1 MLTEIV
7 LVVSAL
13 PLLGVAIGPS
23 ALEVVNLPGLREP
36 INFRHYSGFLN
47 ATEGRLLH
55 YWFMESQRSPSDDP
69 VLLWMNGGP
78 GCSSLVGVAMEL
90 GPFRVDPLG
99 VNLTVNP
106 FSWNKVANVIFLE
119 APAGVGYS
127 YDPTGNNST
136 DDYKATEDN
145 YQAILDFFSKFPE
158 FRKNEFYVTGES
170 YAGIFVPLLTQR
182 LLLSNPL
189 GINLKGYVI
198 GNGAVDFELHGK
210 AILFFA
216 YYHGLFGDDLW
227 NEVTS
232 NCCNG
237 SVSKETCDF
246 AWNTNDPACVNP
258 VSVAYEIVLKS
269 GLNVYNLYVPCDI
282 VKEPRELLSR
292 RHPEMTSQYATK
304 QLLIKMLGVQTS
316 DLFETPN
323 CQNMDNLQLYFNR
336 RDVIKALHVEQ
347 SPHMWLPCSETLN
360 YTQQYVTMRE
370 VVQQLAESGR
380 LRGLVYHGD
389 VDMACPFLGG
399 DWFVRSLGYEST
411 SQYKMWHA
419 GSIIAGFVQTFA
431 KDITFVT
438 VKGAGHMAPMD
449 KPEESLQMIS
459 NFLSRS
465 PFE

>member
-13 PLLGVAIGPS
+13 PLLGVAVGPS

-47 ATEGRLLH
+47 AAEGRLLH

-90 GPFRVDPLG
+90 GPFRIDPLG

-258 VSVAYEIVLKS
+258 VRVAYEIVLKS

-316 DLFETPN
+316 SLFETPN
-323 CQNMDNLQLYFNR
+323 CYNQDNLLLYYNR
-336 RDVIKALHVEQ
+336 RDVIEALHVEQ
-347 SPHMWLPCSETLN
+347 SPHMWVPCSKTLN
-360 YTQQYVTMRE
+360 YTQQYLTMRE

-399 DWFVRSLGYEST
+399 DWFVRSLGYE
-411 SQYKMWHA
+411 
-419 GSIIAGFVQTFA
+419 
-431 KDITFVT
+431 
-438 VKGAGHMAPMD
+438 VKCSPQEEERSER
-449 KPEESLQMIS
+449 KPFFLPVPGVVCEVKIS
-459 NFLSRS
+459 ALWTQCSF
-465 PFE
+465 

>member
-7 LVVSAL
+7 LVMTAL
-13 PLLGVAIGPS
+13 PLLGVAVDQS
-23 ALEVVNLPGLREP
+23 ELEVTRLPGLRER

-47 ATEGRLLH
+47 AAEGRQLH

-78 GCSSLVGVAMEL
+78 GCSSLIGATMEL
-90 GPFRVDPLG
+90 GPFRIDPLG
-99 VNLTVNP
+99 VKLTINP

-119 APAGVGYS
+119 SPAGTGYS
-127 YDPTGNNST
+127 YDPTGNNSS
-136 DDYKATEDN
+136 DDNKATEDN
-145 YQAILDFFSKFPE
+145 YQAIQDFFSKFLQ

-170 YAGIFVPLLTQR
+170 FAGVFVPLLTQR

-189 GINLKGYVI
+189 GINLKGYTI
-198 GNGAVDFELHGK
+198 GNGAVDFELYSK

-216 YYHGLFGDDLW
+216 YYHGLLGDDLW

-237 SVSKETCDF
+237 TVSKETCDF
-246 AWNTNDPACVNP
+246 AWNTHDPACVDP
-258 VSVAYEIVLKS
+258 VKAGYDIVLRS
-269 GLNVYNLYVPCDI
+269 GLNVYNLYAPCGTT
-282 VKEPRELLSR
+282 KQPRQLLSR
-292 RHPEMTSQYATK
+292 RHPEMSQYAK
-304 QLLIKMLGVQTS
+304 QQLLIKTRSVRST

>member
-13 PLLGVAIGPS
+13 PLLGVAIDQS
-23 ALEVVNLPGLREP
+23 ELEVTRLPGLRER

-47 ATEGRLLH
+47 AAEGRQLH

-78 GCSSLVGVAMEL
+78 GCSSLIGATMEL
-90 GPFRVDPLG
+90 GPFRIDPLG
-99 VNLTVNP
+99 VKLTINP
-106 FSWNKVANVIFLE
+106 FSWNKIANVIFLE
-119 APAGVGYS
+119 APAGTGYS
-127 YDPTGNNST
+127 YDPTGSIST
-136 DDYKATEDN
+136 DDNKATEDN
-145 YQAILDFFSKFPE
+145 YQAIQDFFSKFPQ

-170 YAGIFVPLLTQR
+170 FAGVFVPLLTQR

-189 GINLKGYVI
+189 GINLKGYAI
-198 GNGAVDFELHGK
+198 GNGLLDFELYGK

-237 SVSKETCDF
+237 TVSKETCDF
-246 AWNTNDPACVNP
+246 GSNTDDPACADPVN
-258 VSVAYEIVLKS
+258 VGYGIVLGS
-269 GLNVYNLYVPCDI
+269 GLNVYNLYEPCDTT
-282 VKEPRELLSR
+282 KQPRELLSR
-292 RHPEMTSQYATK
+292 RYPEMSQYAQQ
-304 QLLIKMLGVQTS
+304 QLLIKMRRVRST

-323 CQNMDNLQLYFNR
+323 CQNMENLQLYFNR

-347 SPHMWLPCSETLN
+347 SPHMWLPCSKTLN
-360 YTQQYVTMRE
+360 YTQQYLTMRE
-370 VVQQLAESGR
+370 VVQQLADSGR

-411 SQYKMWHA
+411 SEYKMWHA

>member
-13 PLLGVAIGPS
+13 PLLGVAVGPS

-47 ATEGRLLH
+47 AAEGRLLH

-90 GPFRVDPLG
+90 GPFRIDPLG

-258 VSVAYEIVLKS
+258 S
-269 GLNVYNLYVPCDI
+269 
-282 VKEPRELLSR
+282 
-292 RHPEMTSQYATK
+292 
-304 QLLIKMLGVQTS
+304 
-316 DLFETPN
+316 LFETPN
-323 CQNMDNLQLYFNR
+323 CYNQDNLLLYYNR
-336 RDVIKALHVEQ
+336 RDVIEALHVEQ
-347 SPHMWLPCSETLN
+347 SPHMWVPCSKTLN
-360 YTQQYVTMRE
+360 YTQQHLTVRE

-380 LRGLVYHGD
+380 LRGLIYHGD

-399 DWFVRSLGYEST
+399 DWFVRSLGYEPT
-411 SQYKMWHA
+411 SQYRMWHA
-419 GSIIAGFVQTFA
+419 GSVIAGFVQTFA

-438 VKGAGHMAPMD
+438 VKGAGHMVPMD

-465 PFE
+465 SFE

>member
-1 MLTEIV
+1 MLTGIV
-7 LVVSAL
+7 LVMWAL
-13 PLLGVAIGPS
+13 PLLGVAVGPS
-23 ALEVVNLPGLREP
+23 ELEVTDLPGLREP
-36 INFRHYSGFLN
+36 VNFRHYSGFLN
-47 ATEGRLLH
+47 AAEGRLLH

-69 VLLWMNGGP
+69 VLLWLHGGP
-78 GCSSLVGVAMEL
+78 GCSSLIAAAMEM
-90 GPFRVDPLG
+90 GPFRIDPQG
-99 VNLTVNP
+99 EHVTINP
-106 FSWNKVANVIFLE
+106 FSWNKIANVIFLE

-127 YDPTGNNST
+127 YDPTGNNSI
-136 DDYKATEDN
+136 DDNKATEDN

-158 FRKNEFYVTGES
+158 FRQNEFYVAGVS

-182 LLLSNPL
+182 LLSNPL
-189 GINLKGYVI
+189 GINLKGYAI

-216 YYHGLFGDDLW
+216 YYHGLLGDDLW

-237 SVSKETCDF
+237 TVSKETCDF
-246 AWNTNDPACVNP
+246 AWNNHDPACVKP
-258 VSVAYEIVLKS
+258 VKAGYRIVLWS
-269 GLNVYNLYVPCDI
+269 GLNVYNLYAPCDTT
-282 VKEPRELLSR
+282 KQPRQPLSS
-292 RHPEMTSQYATK
+292 RHPEMSQYAK
-304 QLLIKMLGVQTS
+304 QQLLIKTRSVRSM
-316 DLFETPN
+316 DPFEIPI
-323 CQNMDNLQLYFNR
+323 CQNMDNLQVYFNR
-336 RDVIKALHVEQ
+336 RDVIEALHVEQ
-347 SPHMWLPCSETLN
+347 SPHMWLPCSKTLN

-380 LRGLVYHGD
+380 LRGLIYHGD

-411 SQYKMWHA
+411 SEYTMWHA

-438 VKGAGHMAPMD
+438 VKGASHMVAMT
-449 KPEESLQMIS
+449 KPEESLQMMS

-465 PFE
+465 SFE

>member
-258 VSVAYEIVLKS
+258 S
-269 GLNVYNLYVPCDI
+269 
-282 VKEPRELLSR
+282 
-292 RHPEMTSQYATK
+292 
-304 QLLIKMLGVQTS
+304 
-316 DLFETPN
+316 LFETPN
-323 CQNMDNLQLYFNR
+323 CYNQDNLLLYYNR
-336 RDVIKALHVEQ
+336 RDVIEALHVEQ
-347 SPHMWLPCSETLN
+347 SPHMWVPCSKTLN
-360 YTQQYVTMRE
+360 YTQQHLTVRE

-399 DWFVRSLGYEST
+399 DWFVRSLGYEPT
-411 SQYKMWHA
+411 SQYRMWHA
-419 GSIIAGFVQTFA
+419 GSVIAGFVQTFA

-438 VKGAGHMAPMD
+438 VKGAGHMVPMD

-465 PFE
+465 SFE